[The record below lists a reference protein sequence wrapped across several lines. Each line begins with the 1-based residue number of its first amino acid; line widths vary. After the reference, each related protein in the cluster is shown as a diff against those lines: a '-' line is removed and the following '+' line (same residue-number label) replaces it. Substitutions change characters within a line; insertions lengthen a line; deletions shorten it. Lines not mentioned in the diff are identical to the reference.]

1 LTCLSI
7 QIFEGFG
14 LQNSIKKTQWL
25 EYRKQIYRFTC
36 HIKKKSHSTTVFN
49 QRFPNFGP

>member
-14 LQNSIKKTQWL
+14 LQNSIKKNAVIRIQKTN
-25 EYRKQIYRFTC
+25 ISF
-36 HIKKKSHSTTVFN
+36 HVPHKKKSHSTTVFN